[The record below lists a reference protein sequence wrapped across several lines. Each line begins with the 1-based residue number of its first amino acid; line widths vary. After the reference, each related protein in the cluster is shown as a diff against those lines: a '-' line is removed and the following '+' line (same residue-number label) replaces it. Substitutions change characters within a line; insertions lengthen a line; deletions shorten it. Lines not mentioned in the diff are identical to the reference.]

1 MEPMSLAA
9 IASVTGGHL
18 TDVPD
23 PDTLVTAP
31 LDFDSRTIQPG
42 GLFFALPG
50 EQTDGHA
57 FAADAI
63 RAGAAAVLAT
73 RPVGTPA
80 IVVDDV
86 LAGAARL
93 TGHLVRSCLPDT
105 TIVAVTGSAGKTSTK
120 DLIAQL
126 LPTAGPTVATEQS
139 YNNEIGLP
147 LTVSR
152 ATAHTRYL
160 ILEMGARHLGDL
172 RALTTVA
179 PPRISVVTN
188 VGTAH
193 LGEFGSRDTIA
204 LAKGEIVEALPL
216 HGVAV
221 LNADDPRVLGM
232 EHRTD
237 ARAVTFGTT
246 KHADVHATGTTLDA
260 EGRPRFTLV
269 TPAGAALVRL
279 RLTGEH
285 QVLNALAAAAV
296 ALETGLGTDD
306 VAELLSAATVRSRW
320 RMETTTGTDGVTI
333 VNDAYNA
340 NPDSMRSSL
349 ETLTAMG
356 RAAGRRTIAV
366 LGQMNELGPE
376 SRTAHEDI
384 GRAAA
389 SLGVDQLIVIGGDEA
404 RWMQQAAKAAGL
416 GAVHLPDQDTARA
429 LLRRTFLPGDIVL
442 VKASRDV
449 QLQKLAEALQLL
461 QAAD

>member
-23 PDTLVTAP
+23 PDTQVTAP
-31 LDFDSRTIQPG
+31 LDFDSRTTQPG
-42 GLFFALPG
+42 GLFLALPG

-57 FAADAI
+57 FAADAV
-63 RAGAAAVLAT
+63 RTGAAAVLAT

-86 LAGAARL
+86 LVGAARL
-93 TGHLVRSCLPDT
+93 AGHLVRSCLPDT

-152 ATAHTRYL
+152 ATADTRYL
-160 ILEMGARHLGDL
+160 VLEMGARHLGDL
-172 RALTTVA
+172 HALTTVA

-193 LGEFGSRDTIA
+193 LGEFGSQDAIA
-204 LAKGEIVEALPL
+204 QAKGEIIEALPS

-221 LNADDPRVLGM
+221 LNADDPRVLDMG
-232 EHRTD
+232 HRTD
-237 ARAVTFGTT
+237 ARVVSFGTT
-246 KHADVHATGTTLDA
+246 KHADVHATGITLDA

-269 TPAGAALVRL
+269 TPAGAAPVRL

-296 ALETGLGTDD
+296 ALETSLCADD
-306 VAELLSAATVRSRW
+306 VAELLSAATAQSRW
-320 RMETTTGTDGVTI
+320 RMETTTRADGVTI

-356 RAAGRRTIAV
+356 QAADRRTIAV
-366 LGQMNELGPE
+366 LGQMNELGPQ
-376 SRTAHEDI
+376 SRTAHEAI

-389 SLGVDQLIVIGGDEA
+389 SLGVDQLVVIGGDEA
-404 RWMQQAAKAAGL
+404 RWMQEAAKAAGL

-429 LLRRTFLPGDIVL
+429 LLRQTLLPGDIVL

-449 QLQKLAEALQLL
+449 QLQQLAEALQLL